1 MRRPSVR
8 RTLDRITGAILIA
21 LGINLAFEKRG

>member
-1 MRRPSVR
+1 VR
-8 RTLDRITGAILIA
+8 KTLDRLTGAILIA